1 MFFVNGPLCCV
12 KQNERKESEQMK
24 TNLKDETF
32 HGTADA
38 PWYDTQGKPIQAHG
52 GQVQRFTVD
61 GKEKWYWI

>member
-1 MFFVNGPLCCV
+1 
-12 KQNERKESEQMK
+12 MK
-24 TNLKDETF
+24 INLKDETF

-61 GKEKWYWI
+61 GREKW